1 MFGEPTLFSQ
11 GNHNVMMGG
20 QIPLKHRILNIDSKF
35 RENYDYRQSANHT
48 LTLSE
53 RIKDVNTME
62 LITTSIPI
70 TFYNIF
76 SDPNCIDQGNNYIKI
91 TNVTTSTVT
100 VLKLTNGYYTPSTLK
115 AEINAKLTAAS
126 ITNLSYDISN
136 NKSTFTVTGGNTLT
150 ITTNVDA
157 NGNTNNSNLLN
168 NLAWH
173 LGFRFDSYTITSSAV
188 LVSECII
195 DLKYPRY
202 LYVIVDDFS
211 RVNENNFH
219 IITPGYRMD
228 KNIIAKIAIPNMNYG
243 EVLVATRE
251 NGYLVSDIRRY
262 NGTTHIG
269 KLQIRIIDEYGQTVN
284 FNGSDFVC
292 TFQLS

>member
-1 MFGEPTLFSQ
+1 MIGEPSLFSQ
-11 GNHNVMMGG
+11 GNHNVIMGV
-20 QIPLKHRILNIDSKF
+20 QRPLKTRFLNIDSKF
-35 RENYDYRQSANHT
+35 REMYDYRQSANHT
-48 LTLSE
+48 FSLSE
-53 RIKDVNTME
+53 RLNDVSTME
-62 LITTSIPI
+62 LITASIPI

-91 TNVTTSTVT
+91 QDLSTSTVT
-100 VLKLTNGYYTPSTLK
+100 VLKLTNNYYTPTTLK

-136 NKSTFTVTGGNTLT
+136 NKSTFTVTGTHSMQ
-150 ITTNVDA
+150 ITTNVDV

-173 LGFRFDSYTITSSAV
+173 LGFRLDSYTITSSAV

-202 LYVIVDDFS
+202 MYVIVDDFS

-219 IITPGYRMD
+219 VITPGYRMD
-228 KNIIAKIAIPNMNYG
+228 KNIIAKIAIPNINYG
-243 EVLVATRE
+243 EILVATRE
-251 NGYLVSDIRRY
+251 NGYLVSDTRRY
-262 NGTTHIG
+262 NGKTNIG
-269 KLQIRIIDEYGQTVN
+269 KVQIRIIDEYGQTVN

-292 TFQLS
+292 TFQLA